1 MINLLLENRGS
12 GMKDIV
18 FLLVTIALA
27 FIIHNLICY
36 KKKKL
41 IYVFSK
47 KKYII
52 LKPDY
57 FTAQLIFGT
66 LNSIFMILF
75 NFYAYRSIENPSLYI
90 LFNMMIFWGMNF
102 LLDFYSR
109 RNKYI
114 VINQEYY

>member
-1 MINLLLENRGS
+1 
-12 GMKDIV
+12 MKD
-18 FLLVTIALA
+18 LVCLFVIIAVAL
-27 FIIHNLICY
+27 IIHNLICY

-52 LKPDY
+52 LKSDY
-57 FTAQLIFGT
+57 FVAQLVFGI

-75 NFYAYRSIENPSLYI
+75 SFYAYRTIENPSLYI

-102 LLDFYSR
+102 ILDFYSR
-109 RNKYI
+109 KKKYT